1 MKLKLASA
9 NKSKLW
15 TLLDLERALADLKNN
30 RSRDPEGL
38 INEIFKKDVIGRDL
52 KCSLLMMFNNLK
64 QKQLIP
70 IFMNYA
76 NITTVPKRG
85 SSLLLE
91 NQRGIF
97 RCAVL
102 RSILMRLIYNEK
114 YPEIDSNMSEC
125 QMGGRKHKGCR
136 HNILIINGI
145 IHDVLSSKKK
155 DPVTLQIYDYKQ
167 MFDAIGLEEALSD
180 VYDVGVKDDNLPL
193 IYEANKEIWMAVNTP
208 NGLTERKK
216 LKNVVLQGDTFG
228 SILASVQVDSIAKD
242 VEKAG
247 YGYMYKE
254 VLPISMLALVDDM
267 IGVSKAG
274 YKAQQMNAVIN
285 VKTAEKRLQF
295 GVTKCK
301 SMFIG
306 KDSKDIVNNPLFVDN
321 WNVKHEEN
329 DDNELVETYDG
340 KAAIETT
347 ETQKYL
353 GFIISNKLDNMKNIN
368 EMKKK
373 SVWISNKI
381 FNRLYSLNLK
391 KYFFECALI
400 FLNVM
405 LRSSILYA
413 SETYYNLKETELR
426 AIERIEEAFLRR
438 LFKTS
443 KGCPIAQLYLEAGH
457 KPARFEIFRIRLLF
471 LKTILH
477 EPDSMIHNFVKLQF
491 ESPTRGDWASSCLD
505 NLDYLNINM
514 SLEEIKLLSL
524 NQFRNLLDKSI
535 NIKALEYLQQK
546 RGSKG
551 IEIKYSCIK
560 MAEYLLP
567 QNEGLS
573 ISDQRYIFSIRS
585 RMIPI
590 SENFPNNQTETICC
604 CGDNETMIHI
614 YSCKYLSMENV
625 KVAYETIFEENV
637 KYQQQVYQRF
647 KQNFDIREEM
657 KNEKSFHHGIPQVDP
672 LCNYAVM
679 EINE

>member
-1 MKLKLASA
+1 
-9 NKSKLW
+9 
-15 TLLDLERALADLKNN
+15 
-30 RSRDPEGL
+30 
-38 INEIFKKDVIGRDL
+38 
-52 KCSLLMMFNNLK
+52 
-64 QKQLIP
+64 
-70 IFMNYA
+70 
-76 NITTVPKRG
+76 
-85 SSLLLE
+85 
-91 NQRGIF
+91 
-97 RCAVL
+97 
-102 RSILMRLIYNEK
+102 
-114 YPEIDSNMSEC
+114 
-125 QMGGRKHKGCR
+125 
-136 HNILIINGI
+136 
-145 IHDVLSSKKK
+145 
-155 DPVTLQIYDYKQ
+155 
-167 MFDAIGLEEALSD
+167 
-180 VYDVGVKDDNLPL
+180 
-193 IYEANKEIWMAVNTP
+193 
-208 NGLTERKK
+208 
-216 LKNVVLQGDTFG
+216 
-228 SILASVQVDSIAKD
+228 
-242 VEKAG
+242 
-247 YGYMYKE
+247 
-254 VLPISMLALVDDM
+254 
-267 IGVSKAG
+267 
-274 YKAQQMNAVIN
+274 
-285 VKTAEKRLQF
+285 
-295 GVTKCK
+295 
-301 SMFIG
+301 
-306 KDSKDIVNNPLFVDN
+306 
-321 WNVKHEEN
+321 
-329 DDNELVETYDG
+329 
-340 KAAIETT
+340 
-347 ETQKYL
+347 
-353 GFIISNKLDNMKNIN
+353 
-368 EMKKK
+368 
-373 SVWISNKI
+373 
-381 FNRLYSLNLK
+381 
-391 KYFFECALI
+391 
-400 FLNVM
+400 M

-573 ISDQRYIFSIRS
+573 ISDQRYIFSIRK

-590 SENFPNNQTETICC
+590 SENQTVTICC
-604 CGDNETMIHI
+604 CGDNETMTHI

-637 KYQQQVYQRF
+637 KNQQQVYQRF

-672 LCNYAVM
+672 LCNYAVL